1 MILTQDQ
8 ENSLNQ
14 ASRSA
19 IQNVLSGLQTHWTNR
34 TWLDIGNRYQ
44 FDPLSMIVEDSR
56 QGKNFNHSQLANYVA
71 ASTIIHC
78 FDGWS
83 YLARALD
90 AEMVGDPDAARHLGY
105 YAELRAA
112 MSILAGEGIG
122 VFNNKHVVVS
132 NTGKCQLL
140 KKGNN
145 LTTHVMVWET
155 LEYWAGLNRGNN
167 LIFRAIK
174 PGGHNLQGWIDGFGG
189 NAGFVASTWLKQ
201 WGLDLSR
208 LSKDRDARNIASYRP
223 TAFTSS
229 GPRSI
234 EKTLNSVT
242 QFWKICDPE
251 SNGGFPI
258 MDRHLLRRSLEML
271 FKTMSGNSR
280 LQAKVIYLNQIS
292 TMLGSLSFTKEARL
306 RWTEFLNYERE
317 NYTPQLFDDANQT
330 STPDDIDH
338 SKQVLARATLLLRVA
353 TGSLSD
359 LFSGGSIELHTD
371 LNFWWASD
379 SVRRCLWALDR
390 QPDSFIDLWGD
401 VDDALEITQQWVKDT
416 DRPECYY
423 SFWERNPYEAM
434 TLTTSERIFLW
445 GLS

>member
-1 MILTQDQ
+1 MNLTQDQ
-8 ENSLNQ
+8 QNILNQ

-19 IQNVLSGLQTHWTNR
+19 IQNVLSRLQTHWTNR
-34 TWLDIGNRYQ
+34 TWLDNGNRYQ
-44 FDPLSMIVEDSR
+44 FDPLSMIDEESR
-56 QGKNFNHSQLANYVA
+56 QGEIFSHSQLANYVA

-90 AEMVGDPDAARHLGY
+90 AEMVGDPDAALHLGY

-122 VFNNKHVVVS
+122 IFNNKHVVVS
-132 NTGKCQLL
+132 NTDKCQLFRG
-140 KKGNN
+140 KN
-145 LTTHVMVWET
+145 LSTHAMVWEA
-155 LEYWAGLNRGNN
+155 LEYWAGLNRGIN
-167 LIFRAIK
+167 LIFQAIK
-174 PGGHNLQGWIDGFGG
+174 PGGHNLQDWIDGFGG
-189 NAGFVASTWLKQ
+189 NAGFLASAWLKQ

-208 LSKDRDARNIASYRP
+208 LSEDRIARNIASYRP

-234 EKTLNSVT
+234 EKTLYSVM

-271 FKTMSGNSR
+271 FKNMANNSR
-280 LQAKVIYLNQIS
+280 LQAKVIYSNQIS
-292 TMLGSLSFTKEARL
+292 TMLGSMNFTEEARR

-317 NYTPQLFDDANQT
+317 DYTPQLFDDANQI
-330 STPDDIDH
+330 STPVDNNH

-353 TGSLSD
+353 TGSLSN
-359 LFSGGSIELHTD
+359 LLSGSNLELHSD
-371 LNFWWASD
+371 LEFWWTSE
-379 SVRRCLWALDR
+379 STRRCMWPDNR
-390 QPDSFIDLWGD
+390 QPESFIDLWMD
-401 VDDALEITQQWVKDT
+401 VDEAIDITKQWIDSNDQPK
-416 DRPECYY
+416 CYY
-423 SFWERNPYEAM
+423 SFWTQKSQSAM
-434 TLTTSERIFLW
+434 VLTTAERIFLW
-445 GLS
+445 GTS